1 MARWRLTEAHYLK
14 VPGTKWEYTEV
25 NRTTGRPVRKQF
37 QVPMYLDP
45 NDPSQWT
52 SRNGPDAGEIVVC
65 YENKGL
71 PDDIVFE
78 GGVTPGMLPLDSEAK
93 EITKRMEEIWGTR
106 VTQSTEEAD
115 QQASYTNQLL
125 SGLIDQ
131 MTDLKTAA
139 PPPQAVPGLEDF
151 MKGMAEMMRQQT
163 EILAKLANPVQS
175 VRRI

>member
-1 MARWRLTEAHYLK
+1 MARWRLTEPHYLQ

-37 QVPMYLDP
+37 PVPLYLDP

-52 SRNGPDAGEIVVC
+52 VRNGDVGEIIVC
-65 YENKGL
+65 YDGKGL

-78 GGVTPGMLPLDSEAK
+78 GGVTTGMLPLDSEAMA
-93 EITKRMEEIWGTR
+93 ITKRMEEIWGAK

-115 QQASYTNQLL
+115 QHESYTNHLL

-131 MTDLKTAA
+131 MTEMKAATA
-139 PPPQAVPGLEDF
+139 PPPVTGMEEF
-151 MKGMAEMMRQQT
+151 MKSMAEMMKQQT
-163 EILAKLANPVQS
+163 EILAKLAHPVQT
-175 VRRI
+175 VRRV